1 MQRCQRCIMPGIP
14 RLITLDEDGICHQ
27 CRNYRPIR
35 MKGEKELIT
44 LLDSH
49 RKRKSEYD
57 CIVTVSGGRD
67 SAFTLLKLVKDY
79 KLKVLAV
86 NYENPFADDQAK
98 ANIKNMI
105 KKLSVDLVQFKFGNN
120 IHEKILK
127 NNIIAWFHKP
137 SPAMVPVICV
147 GCKIIWPRIMKIA
160 KEHNIRCIVN
170 GGNPYEYTSFKKE
183 LLGVNQNAGLVS
195 AYFFNI
201 FRLARE
207 ALHNLSYLKPK
218 YLPFT
223 IKGFLFANQYAIGSR
238 LLGFKLDK
246 IDLFHY
252 ITWNEDEVL
261 TRIQNELDWQ
271 PPADLV
277 STWRFDCRLSLLK
290 DFMYLTCL
298 GVTEKDDFYSKL
310 VRESKMSRREA
321 LQRIEK
327 ENELHVDVIED
338 IFHQLGIEDIDVS
351 RWYEKNVH

>member
-1 MQRCQRCIMPGIP
+1 MPGIP
-14 RLITLDEDGICHQ
+14 KLISLNEDGICHQ

-35 MKGEKELIT
+35 MKGEKDLIT

-86 NYENPFADDQAK
+86 NYGNPFADDQAK

-160 KEHNIRCIVN
+160 REHDVHCIVN

-207 ALHNLSYLKPK
+207 ALHNLSYLKLK

-223 IKGFLFANQYAIGSR
+223 IEGFLFANQYAIGSR

-246 IDLFHY
+246 IVCSTTSPGTKMKSSPGYRTNWAGSSPRISFLPRDLTVACRFS
-252 ITWNEDEVL
+252 
-261 TRIQNELDWQ
+261 RI
-271 PPADLV
+271 
-277 STWRFDCRLSLLK
+277 SC
-290 DFMYLTCL
+290 
-298 GVTEKDDFYSKL
+298 
-310 VRESKMSRREA
+310 
-321 LQRIEK
+321 I
-327 ENELHVDVIED
+327 
-338 IFHQLGIEDIDVS
+338 
-351 RWYEKNVH
+351 